1 MQIFYVIEYFP
12 LYILFYNNKR
22 EALTPLV
29 KYFIIRSFFI
39 LPSCQNRH
47 RTSSFGQ
54 FLFYRPVGT
63 VTGLHRSVSFYFT
76 VLSEPSQDFIFDEEE
91 HLCSYIHSS
100 IKINKFQ
107 PASNLY
113 YNIEVIFF

>member
-63 VTGLHRSVSFYFT
+63 VTGL
-76 VLSEPSQDFIFDEEE
+76 IFDEEE
-91 HLCSYIHSS
+91 HLCSCVHSS
-100 IKINKFQ
+100 IKTNKFQ
-107 PASNLY
+107 LT
-113 YNIEVIFF
+113 